1 MARFAPL
8 AGWFLPPW
16 IVVSLIAAA
25 AADPDDCSRDSVLRQ
40 PVGLVANP
48 GRVFVANGRSGTIST
63 VSSATG
69 QVTFET
75 AIASRLSDLAAGPQP
90 GDLLATDPERG
101 ELVLLQAEGDSVA
114 VKGRLTIPGKP
125 VTVCVSSRQSLCSV
139 ASLWARRITL
149 VEFNLTPDG
158 PSETRSLRAVARID
172 LPIAPR
178 EQCLIDDDAR
188 LVVADSF
195 AGQFAIIDL
204 GSRRLE
210 SLHVVEGHN
219 IRGLLWDDSSES
231 LLISQQLLDE
241 RLPTTESHVSW
252 GGIVSNVVRTVPLA
266 ELLRSPNQSTGGAG
280 PVARVNPHRVSRWNL
295 APVGVTDR
303 AAADPGR
310 MLQLDPD
317 RLVVALGGVG
327 EIAIRY
333 GKSDPFNALPA
344 GERPVALALDQA
356 GDRLFSA
363 SAFDDTVSVWR
374 ASSMSPIGK
383 ISLGPRPAL
392 TATDRGE
399 RLFYDGRLAHRRW
412 YSCHSC
418 HTDGHTNG
426 LLNDNL
432 GDGGYGSPRRIPTL
446 LGTAETSPWAWNGRQ
461 MSLEDQVRSSLL
473 TTMHGGAQVASRQHV
488 DDLVAYLQTLPPAP
502 GLGTARGDLDLS
514 SVARGRAI
522 FEERDCVRCHV
533 PPTYTSPRVYDVG
546 LHDGVSGKSESFNP
560 PSLLGV
566 SQRGPYFHDSR
577 ARTLRDLFEGWDHGE
592 TSDLSRESLADL
604 LEFLRSL

>member
-1 MARFAPL
+1 MARVASF

-25 AADPDDCSRDSVLRQ
+25 AADPNDCSRDSVLRQ
-40 PVGLVANP
+40 PVGLVASP
-48 GRVFVANGRSGTIST
+48 DRVFVANGRAGTIST
-63 VSSATG
+63 ISSASG

-75 AIASRLSDLAAGPQP
+75 AVALKLSDLAAGPRP

-101 ELVLLQAEGDSVA
+101 ELLLLRAEGDSVA
-114 VKGRLTIPGKP
+114 VQERLSIPGEP

-149 VEFNLTPDG
+149 VEANVAQDG
-158 PSETRSLRAVARID
+158 ASETRSLRAIARID
-172 LPIAPR
+172 LPFAPR

-195 AGQFAIIDL
+195 AGQLATIDL
-204 GSRRLE
+204 GSRQLE
-210 SLHVVEGHN
+210 TLHVVEGHN
-219 IRGLLWDDSSES
+219 IGGLLWDSSSET
-231 LLISQQLLDE
+231 LLIAQQLLDE
-241 RLPTTESHVSW
+241 HLPTTESHVSW

-266 ELLRSPNQSTGGAG
+266 ELRSPKQSKRGDGPGALAK
-280 PVARVNPHRVSRWNL
+280 PRRVSRWNL

-310 MLQLDPD
+310 MLLLDQG
-317 RLVVALGGVG
+317 RLVVALEGVG
-327 EIAIRY
+327 EIAIRS
-333 GKSDPFNALPA
+333 GKSDPFTALPA

-363 SAFDDTVSVWR
+363 SAFDDTVSVWQ
-374 ASSMSPIGK
+374 ASDMSPIGK

-412 YSCHSC
+412 FSCHSC

-432 GDGGYGSPRRIPTL
+432 GDGGYGLPRRIPTL
-446 LGTAETSPWAWNGRQ
+446 LGTVETSPWAWNGRQ

-473 TTMHGGAQVASRQHV
+473 TTMHGGARVASEQHV
-488 DDLVAYLQTLPPAP
+488 DDLAAYLQTLTPAP

-514 SVARGRAI
+514 SAARGRAI
-522 FEERDCVRCHV
+522 FAERGCVRCHV

-546 LHDGVSGKSESFNP
+546 LHDGVSGKLESFNP
-560 PSLLGV
+560 PSLRGV
-566 SQRGPYFHDSR
+566 SQRGPYFHDNR
-577 ARTLRDLFEGWDHGE
+577 ARVLRDVFERWDHGE
-592 TSDLSRESLADL
+592 TSDLSLESLADL